1 MLRIYPGESFE
12 FKQQHNVFKT
22 WFFIIGLSLSLT
34 GFSQESSVVTLS
46 QCIDSVQKYSFRLQA
61 ETFNTEAAL
70 KNLDVSHT
78 RTMPY
83 LSGDVGIE
91 GRSLNPYGFGQQ
103 WTLVHGD
110 WSLGDFIRK
119 TDQVARQEVVTSQ
132 LMQEQARLD
141 GISRVTSL
149 FMNVLQKEK
158 ERELLNE
165 RIGLLKTHRIVAAS
179 LWQAGVRTRLDIL
192 QTESELSVAKEEK
205 VRVLVEIRNSIR
217 EITNLTGMTMLD
229 TFQLETINTKDLIQ
243 QVNIS
248 DLDRQLITENPLYQV
263 LLSKVQ
269 TRRLQTDLINA
280 QKWPH
285 VVAGGGYFVD
295 GDPTADGNYWTIQAG
310 IAFPIYQWG
319 SINYQKEESEALGK
333 SLNMELLDLNRELL
347 IHLEK
352 TMIRLEELNN
362 MLELQETRLET
373 LQEAQSL
380 ADINYKAGLI
390 TNLEYL
396 VTQQRNTTTM
406 ITIEETRL
414 EYILNLIEYY
424 LVTNQVQKIKEMGTY
439 TDTSN

>member
-1 MLRIYPGESFE
+1 
-12 FKQQHNVFKT
+12 
-22 WFFIIGLSLSLT
+22 
-34 GFSQESSVVTLS
+34 
-46 QCIDSVQKYSFRLQA
+46 
-61 ETFNTEAAL
+61 
-70 KNLDVSHT
+70 
-78 RTMPY
+78 
-83 LSGDVGIE
+83 
-91 GRSLNPYGFGQQ
+91 
-103 WTLVHGD
+103 
-110 WSLGDFIRK
+110 
-119 TDQVARQEVVTSQ
+119 
-132 LMQEQARLD
+132 
-141 GISRVTSL
+141 
-149 FMNVLQKEK
+149 
-158 ERELLNE
+158 
-165 RIGLLKTHRIVAAS
+165 
-179 LWQAGVRTRLDIL
+179 
-192 QTESELSVAKEEK
+192 
-205 VRVLVEIRNSIR
+205 
-217 EITNLTGMTMLD
+217 MTMLD

>member
-1 MLRIYPGESFE
+1 VL
-12 FKQQHNVFKT
+12 KAWLLV
-22 WFFIIGLSLSLT
+22 IGISLSLT
-34 GFSQESSVVTLS
+34 GVSQVDSVITLS

-61 ETFNTEAAL
+61 EAFNTEAAG

-78 RTMPY
+78 RSLPT
-83 LSGDVGIE
+83 LTGDVGIE
-91 GRSLNPYGFGQQ
+91 GRSLIPYNFGQQ

-110 WSLGDFIRK
+110 WSLGDFIKK
-119 TDQVARQEVVTSQ
+119 TDRVARQEVVTAQ
-132 LMQEQARLD
+132 LMQEQVRLD

-165 RIGLLKTHRIVAAS
+165 RIRLLGTHRIVAVS
-179 LWQAGVRTRLDIL
+179 LWKAGVRTRLDIL

-205 VRVLVEIRNSIR
+205 VRILVEIRNAIK

-248 DLDRQLITENPLYQV
+248 ELDRQLITENPLYQV

-269 TRRLQTDLINA
+269 SRHLQTDLINA

-285 VVAGGGYFVD
+285 IVAGGGYFVD
-295 GDPTADGNYWTIQAG
+295 GDPTSDGNYWTIQAG

-333 SLNMELLDLNRELL
+333 SLNMDLLDLNRELL

-352 TMIRLEELNN
+352 TMIRLEELRN

-424 LVTNQVQKIKEMGTY
+424 LVTNQVQKIKEMGTF
-439 TDTSN
+439 TGTTN

>member
-1 MLRIYPGESFE
+1 M
-12 FKQQHNVFKT
+12 FKT
-22 WFFIIGLSLSLT
+22 WILIIGLFLSLS
-34 GFSQESSVVTLS
+34 GFSQEAYVVTLAR
-46 QCIDSVQKYSFRLQA
+46 CIDSVQKYSFRLQA

-78 RTMPY
+78 RSLPFLT
-83 LSGDVGIE
+83 GDIGIE
-91 GRSLNPYGFGQQ
+91 GRSLKPYGFGQQ

-110 WSLGDFIRK
+110 WSLGDFIKK
-119 TDQVARQEVVTSQ
+119 TDQVARQEVVTAQ
-132 LMQEQARLD
+132 LMQEQERLD

-165 RIGLLKTHRIVAAS
+165 RIRLLETHRIVATS

-205 VRVLVEIRNSIR
+205 VRVIVDIRNSIQ
-217 EITNLTGMTMLD
+217 EITKLTGMTMLD
-229 TFQLETINTKDLIQ
+229 TFQLETINTKDLIR

-248 DLDRQLITENPLYQV
+248 ELDNQLVTENPLYQV

-269 TRRLQTDLINA
+269 TRQLQTELISA
-280 QKWPH
+280 QRWPH
-285 VVAGGGYFVD
+285 VFAGGGYFVD
-295 GDPTADGNYWTIQAG
+295 GDPTSDGNYWTIQTG

-319 SINYQKEESEALGK
+319 SINYQKEESEALEK

-362 MLELQETRLET
+362 MLGLQEDRLET
-373 LQEAQSL
+373 LKEAQSL